1 MQIVTRHIL
10 FIAALLMTVPAFA
23 GQDILKC
30 TDAEGKVT
38 LTDRPCNGA
47 DEASVLVTAA
57 DTPPAVQRSPARP
70 YAPGVLLPRRQPSYK
85 PLPPSRIMSRDVA
98 TLKAARITMHLL
110 DGPASPMQQQRIA
123 VFP

>member
-1 MQIVTRHIL
+1 MHTAHRHIF
-10 FIAALLMTVPAFA
+10 FISAMLMAAPAFA
-23 GQDILKC
+23 GQEILKC
-30 TDAEGKVT
+30 TDAEGNVT

-47 DEASVLVTAA
+47 DETAVLVTAA
-57 DTPPAVQRSPARP
+57 ETPPAVQRSPARP

-85 PLPPSRIMSRDVA
+85 PVPPSRIMSRDVA

-123 VFP
+123 AFP